1 MLTWKRHFEGNC
13 KDFLIGMGIK
23 GNMKDAMLDVVFS
36 EHGLLEAE
44 NKQDLKKKTK
54 DTITLLLEMEK
65 QWLAQEGS

>member
-1 MLTWKRHFEGNC
+1 
-13 KDFLIGMGIK
+13 MGIK